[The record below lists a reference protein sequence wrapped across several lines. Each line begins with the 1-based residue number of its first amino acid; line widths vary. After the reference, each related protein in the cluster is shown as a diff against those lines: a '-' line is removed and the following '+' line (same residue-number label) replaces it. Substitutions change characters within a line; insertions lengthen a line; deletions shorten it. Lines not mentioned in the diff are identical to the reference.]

1 MLDLCHFP
9 PGPDK
14 VLKAITALPEK
25 RLFHCAGAQIRLQC
39 PAARC
44 RLRFPLYFKLIINAV
59 FIEDFNQGLQK
70 TGELSGLASSIFPLK
85 T

>member
-9 PGPDK
+9 PAPDK

-25 RLFHCAGAQIRLQC
+25 RLFHCAGAQFRLKF

-59 FIEDFNQGLQK
+59 FIEDFNQG
-70 TGELSGLASSIFPLK
+70 PLK
-85 T
+85 TG